1 MNYSELYNYLFSIR
15 DLKFMKFSKTISNST
30 YEVIGVKTP
39 ILKDLVKKHF
49 NDNELILKDFIL
61 GKYLEI
67 DYLYYAI
74 NLKRLNDIKQQL
86 SFISEEIKNAK
97 SWAITDMIITYIK
110 KYDFNIYYDFFKKSY
125 KSKHLYERRMAYIL
139 GLKLYKDKNILKI
152 LNHIKLNEE
161 YMVMM
166 SEAWLLQVIGLEY
179 PNDVYDYLSDIDD
192 ITLKRKTISKIC
204 DSRRV
209 SLEIKDK
216 FKKLRNNIE

>member
-15 DLKFMKFSKTISNST
+15 DLKFMEFSKTISNSS

-97 SWAITDMIITYIK
+97 SWAITDMITTYIK
-110 KYDFNIYYDFFKKSY
+110 KYDFDIYYDFFKKLY
-125 KSKHLYERRMAYIL
+125 KSKHLYERRMAYVL

-152 LNHIKLNEE
+152 LKHIKLNEE

-166 SEAWLLQVIGLEY
+166 SEAWLLQVIGLKY
-179 PNDVYDYLSDIDD
+179 PYDVYDYLSNIDD

-209 SLEIKDK
+209 PLELKDK
-216 FKKLRNNIE
+216 FKNLRNNIE